1 MLFLGSRS
9 LWTRLLFILIQLHQ
23 KLSRSRSLDRIMPG
37 LDSIGYYNCMDASGY
52 YSSFMMAINRKS
64 SILHQNFFL
73 VLCSVYNLYC
83 SSKFLYPVGVII
95 YCNTYV
101 RFASLVWISGSSS
114 LMQIGRGKAK
124 IEAGGGHWEVI
135 WDRWTYSGSKMEAHW
150 SSMRLLEVIVDWVPL
165 LLNRCA
171 YLFILLAWI
180 SLSFHY
186 LLTRQLITESVR
198 SVSHQNFHLEIV
210 TEGFPASWS

>member
-23 KLSRSRSLDRIMPG
+23 KLSRSRSPDRIMPG
-37 LDSIGYYNCMDASGY
+37 LDSIGYYNCMGASGY

-135 WDRWTYSGSKMEAHW
+135 GIGEPTQGQKWRPIEALWDCWRSLWIEFPCCWTDVHIC
-150 SSMRLLEVIVDWVPL
+150 SS
-165 LLNRCA
+165 C
-171 YLFILLAWI
+171 
-180 SLSFHY
+180 
-186 LLTRQLITESVR
+186 
-198 SVSHQNFHLEIV
+198 
-210 TEGFPASWS
+210 